1 MTALA
6 AGAARPGRAGAK
18 AAGAPGARRPRGK
31 KAAAPGGGG
40 GKGGQEGTFVT
51 DSGFEVL
58 RFYPPAPRSRPRDAA
73 AREQPGGY
81 PFTRGIHAGMYRDR
95 LWTMRQYSGF
105 GDASQTNERFKFML
119 EKGQTGL
126 SMAFDLPT
134 QIGYDPDSPQAEGEV
149 GKVGVSISSVRDM
162 MAAFDGIPLG
172 RVSTS
177 MTINSTAS
185 TLLAYYIAVG
195 RSQGFGSDQLRGTTQ
210 NDILKEYIARN
221 TYIYPPEPS
230 MRVIGDMIGYCAQNV
245 PRWYPVSISGYHM
258 REAGATATQEVAF
271 TMANA
276 IAYVETC
283 LAQGLKIDDF
293 APRLSFFFCCTMEF
307 FEEVAKFRVARRVY
321 ARLVKERFG
330 ARNPRSMQLKF
341 HTQTSGE
348 SLTAQQ
354 PDNNIVRVAV
364 QSMAAV
370 LGGTQS
376 LHTNSRDE
384 ALALPTEESAKI
396 ALRTQQIV
404 AHESG
409 ITKTA
414 DPLGGSHYVESLCE
428 QIEAGVWA
436 YLDKIDSMGGSIRAI
451 ERGFF
456 QSEIRRNAYRLKTEI
471 DSGDRVIVG
480 VNRHAD
486 ESERSPDLLRVGRA
500 VERRQRK
507 EVRLAR
513 RERDAPRAEGA
524 LSALASAAD
533 TDRNLMPF
541 ILDAALAHAT
551 TGEISGALRSV
562 FGEYRPREV
571 F

>member
-1 MTALA
+1 MSAVAAPGKGA
-6 AGAARPGRAGAK
+6 AGAG
-18 AAGAPGARRPRGK
+18 
-31 KAAAPGGGG
+31 AAPAPAPAQGRGQGG
-40 GKGGQEGTFVT
+40 ERIVT
-51 DSGFEVL
+51 DSNFEVM
-58 RFYPPAPRSRPRDAA
+58 RFYRPAPRSRARDAA
-73 AREQPGGY
+73 AREQPGEY

-195 RSQGFGSDQLRGTTQ
+195 RSQGFDGAQLRGTTQ

-221 TYIYPPEPS
+221 TYIYPPGAS
-230 MRVIGDMIGYCAQNV
+230 MRIIGDMIGYCAKEV

-276 IAYVETC
+276 VAYIEAC

-293 APRLSFFFCCTMEF
+293 APRLSFFFCCTIEF
-307 FEEVAKFRVARRVY
+307 FEEVAKFRAARRVY
-321 ARLVKERFG
+321 ARILRERFG
-330 ARNPRSMQLKF
+330 ARNQRSMQLKF

-364 QSMAAV
+364 QTMAAV

-409 ITKTA
+409 VTKTV

-428 QIEAGVWA
+428 QIEEGVWA
-436 YLDKIDSMGGSIRAI
+436 YLKRIDSMGGSIRAI

-456 QSEIRRNAYRLKTEI
+456 QSEIRRNAYRLKKEV
-471 DSGDRVIVG
+471 DGGRRVVVG
-480 VNRHAD
+480 VNRYAD
-486 ESERSPDLLRVGRA
+486 KAGQGPDLLRVGRA
-500 VERRQRK
+500 VERRQRAA
-507 EVRLAR
+507 VRRAR
-513 RERDAPRAEGA
+513 RERDNARAEAA
-524 LSALASAAD
+524 LSSLAAAAD
-533 TDRNLMPF
+533 TDRNLMPP

-551 TGEISGALRSV
+551 TGEISDTLRSV

>member
-1 MTALA
+1 MTAS
-6 AGAARPGRAGAK
+6 
-18 AAGAPGARRPRGK
+18 ARRTASRPTSR
-31 KAAAPGGGG
+31 KAGGGRG
-40 GKGGQEGTFVT
+40 ASSAPQNSWQAAEKRFAT
-51 DSGFEVL
+51 DSNFEVE
-58 RFYPPAPRSRPRDAA
+58 RAYGPRPRSRARDAA
-73 AREQPGGY
+73 AREQPGEY

-105 GDASQTNERFKFML
+105 GDARQTNERFKFML

-162 MAAFDGIPLG
+162 MDAFDGIPLG
-172 RVSTS
+172 TVSTS

-195 RSQGFGSDQLRGTTQ
+195 RSQGFDGSQLRGTTQ

-230 MRVIGDMIGYCAQNV
+230 MRLVGDMVGYCAKSV

-276 IAYVETC
+276 IAYIEAC

-293 APRLSFFFCCTMEF
+293 APRLSFFFCCTIEF
-307 FEEVAKFRVARRVY
+307 FEEIAKFRVARRVY
-321 ARLVKERFG
+321 ARILRERFG
-330 ARNPRSMQLKF
+330 AVNPRSMQLKF

-409 ITKTA
+409 ITKTV
-414 DPLGGSHYVESLCE
+414 DPLAGSHYVESLCE
-428 QIEAGVWA
+428 RMEDGVWA
-436 YLDKIDSMGGSIRAI
+436 YLKRIDSMGGSISAI

-456 QSEIRRNAYRLKTEI
+456 QSEIRRNAYRLKKEI
-471 DSGDRVIVG
+471 DGGERVVVG
-480 VNRHAD
+480 VNRYED
-486 ESERSPDLLRVGRA
+486 ESGGDPDLLRVGGA
-500 VERRQRK
+500 VERRQRAS
-507 EVRLAR
+507 VRKTR
-513 RERDAPRAEGA
+513 RGRDEKRAESA
-524 LSALASAAD
+524 LSRLASAAE
-533 TDRNLMPF
+533 TDENLVPP
-541 ILDAALAHAT
+541 ILDAVLAHAT